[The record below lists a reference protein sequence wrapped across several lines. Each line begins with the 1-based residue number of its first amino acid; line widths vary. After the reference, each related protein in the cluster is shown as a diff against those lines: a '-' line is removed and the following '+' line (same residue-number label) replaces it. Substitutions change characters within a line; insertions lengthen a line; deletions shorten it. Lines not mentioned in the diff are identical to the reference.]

1 MHPTYK
7 KWIEDKCPKVICG
20 CGCGGEIIVKEHHK
34 WKGIPKYIRGHFIR
48 SEESIE
54 KMSGENNPMFGIHRF
69 GENNSMFGKHH
80 TEETKQKISNVN
92 KGKHRSEETKQKI
105 SEGHK
110 NPTKETREKMSKS
123 HKGKIHSEETRKK
136 ISDAKKGIPRPE
148 ETKKQISKSNKGK
161 IPWNKGKIN
170 VYTDETR
177 QRMSKSKQKR
187 HFSIS
192 TEFKI
197 GRVSPKNAG
206 YGKGSYYDSSLQGK
220 IWLRSSYELKF
231 AEWLDRNNILWLYE
245 IQTFDLGNT
254 TYTPDFY
261 LPTCNMFIE
270 VKGYMKKESQ
280 DKINKFL
287 DNYNEE
293 TLKILY
299 KKDLVKLGIKL

>member
-1 MHPTYK
+1 MA
-7 KWIEDKCPKVICG
+7 
-20 CGCGGEIIVKEHHK
+20 
-34 WKGIPKYIRGHFIR
+34 
-48 SEESIE
+48 
-54 KMSGENNPMFGIHRF
+54 GENNPMFG
-69 GENNSMFGKHH
+69 KHL
-80 TEETKQKISNVN
+80 
-92 KGKHRSEETKQKI
+92 SEE
-105 SEGHK
+105 H
-110 NPTKETREKMSKS
+110 
-123 HKGKIHSEETRKK
+123 RKK
-136 ISDAKKGIPRPE
+136 ISE
-148 ETKKQISKSNKGK
+148 SNIGK
-161 IPWNKGKIN
+161 PPSERI
-170 VYTDETR
+170 
-177 QRMSKSKQKR
+177 
-187 HFSIS
+187 
-192 TEFKI
+192 
-197 GRVSPKNAG
+197 G